1 MKTETFHL
9 ELITP
14 CFCGGAEPEKQA
26 EIRAPSIRGQLRW
39 WFRTL
44 GGFKS
49 LAPMPLRDQE
59 AMIFGS
65 TAGDTGQAGKL
76 VVRVKNGPAPST
88 ITRDDREFHAE
99 VGTDRGY
106 LAFPLRSKRKR
117 ENGVER
123 LFEYKGKAVFD
134 WEDSKGNALPLPA
147 FDLQLLWRGDVV
159 IWPDVQ
165 ALVVVFGNL
174 GALGFRSRRALGALR
189 IASHASPQELTS
201 ALNRFGNAVSAN
213 DWRTRLHI
221 AEVAASPPNQPCVHN
236 SANDCVVTLARWLK
250 DWRSHGRTVDHP
262 KAQPPNPPHNS
273 GFASFAKNDHD
284 RGVDVG
290 RRQGGPTDATF
301 RPALGLP
308 IIQFFSSGKPQVDW
322 NERWDPEKARRNRN
336 YKGEGRF
343 ASPVILRPHR
353 DADGK
358 WHALVIFVDAHCW
371 PTNKEVHL
379 SCGDRH
385 ETRRVSLDLYNAM
398 KNDNRLKPFP

>member
-1 MKTETFHL
+1 MKTATFHL

-49 LAPMPLRDQE
+49 LAPMSFRDQE
-59 AMIFGS
+59 ALIFGS
-65 TAGDTGQAGKL
+65 TAGDQGRAGKL
-76 VVRVKNGPAPST
+76 IVRIKNGPAHSNA
-88 ITRDDREFHAE
+88 TRDDREFHAE

-123 LFEYKGKAVFD
+123 LVEYKGKAAFD
-134 WEDSKGNALPLPA
+134 WEDGKGTAVQLPA
-147 FDLQLLWRGDVV
+147 FDLQLIWRGDAA
-159 IWPDVQ
+159 IWSDIQ

-174 GALGFRSRRALGALR
+174 GALGFRSRRALGALH
-189 IASHASPQELTS
+189 ITGHAAPQDLS
-201 ALNRFGNAVSAN
+201 AALARFGDPANVN
-213 DWRTRLHI
+213 DWQKRIVIKKVT
-221 AEVAASPPNQPCVHN
+221 ASPPSQPVSHAN
-236 SANDCVVTLARWLK
+236 ANDCIVTLARWLK
-250 DWRSHGRTVDHP
+250 DWRSHGRTVDH
-262 KAQPPNPPHNS
+262 ANARPPNPPHNS
-273 GFASFAKNDHD
+273 GFDPYAKNDHD

-290 RRQGGPTDATF
+290 RQKGQPNNPTY

-322 NERWDPEKARRNRN
+322 NESWDTGKARRNRN

-343 ASPVILRPHR
+343 ASPVLLRPYK
-353 DADGK
+353 DAQGN
-358 WHALVIFVDAHCW
+358 WHALVIFVDAHKW
-371 PTNKEVHL
+371 PDGKQVYLN
-379 SCGDRH
+379 GQPRQ
-385 ETRRVSLDLYNAM
+385 VSLELYEKM
-398 KNDNRLKPFP
+398 KADTRLKPFP